1 MKTSIDSTLDFILQ
15 DEGAE
20 FNKGGSEPGGG
31 SKYGVS
37 LTVYREV
44 RPGATLDDLS
54 GLTRADAEHI
64 YASHILP
71 QIRFDELPVGVDY
84 RFADI
89 RVNLGQTG
97 AVNLLE
103 LIAGR
108 WPLTGKMDDALV
120 TFCSLHKP
128 DALVLSLSAA
138 WIAKKHESPNW
149 GPSPQT
155 KTGYGHGWSNRNV
168 AATRRAGKMLGW
180 KPTL

>member
-1 MKTSIDSTLDFILQ
+1 MKTSASQTIDWILE
-15 DEGAE
+15 DEGPE
-20 FNKGGSEPGGG
+20 FNRSSGEPGGG

-37 LTVYREV
+37 LTAYREAGN
-44 RPGATLDDLS
+44 PTTTLDQLAV
-54 GLTRADAEHI
+54 LTKGQAAEFYLNHV
-64 YASHILP
+64 LP

-103 LIAGR
+103 LVLGR
-108 WPLTGKMDDALV
+108 WPLTGRMDDDLLAQVQRPFNHLDDD
-120 TFCSLHKP
+120 SLIL
-128 DALVLSLSAA
+128 ALSAA

-168 AATRRAGKMLGW
+168 RATQRALVIR
-180 KPTL
+180 